1 MLQIRLL
8 QSRVVFDSDFRE
20 DLIFLLLLQLKY
32 KVLEISLSLEI
43 IHTYIF
49 YLYLI
54 HDSSLYACNLVK
66 QIQSLFCDVNLFQ
79 YNSCFDSDLMFSQLR
94 KLLTGGKM
102 LENLLYT
109 Q

>member
-20 DLIFLLLLQLKY
+20 DLMFLLLLQLKY

-54 HDSSLYACNLVK
+54 HGSY
-66 QIQSLFCDVNLFQ
+66 
-79 YNSCFDSDLMFSQLR
+79 Y
-94 KLLTGGKM
+94 
-102 LENLLYT
+102 
-109 Q
+109 